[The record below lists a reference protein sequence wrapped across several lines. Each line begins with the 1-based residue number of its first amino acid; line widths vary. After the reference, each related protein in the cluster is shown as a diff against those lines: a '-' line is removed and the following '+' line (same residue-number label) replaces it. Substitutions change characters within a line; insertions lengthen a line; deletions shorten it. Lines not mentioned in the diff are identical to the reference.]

1 MFRNSGTSLTLNAER
16 ENGIP
21 MLDIQL
27 PFDIWLHITSFLSKA
42 ELWDIRTLNRVIF
55 DIALD
60 SHYRSVNI
68 NLDFCGRR
76 KTSKVFDVWCSG
88 HYLSTSIR
96 FLTWVF
102 SDRNVARR
110 VRTILLSRNAPD
122 SLDLTDIPPASQ
134 SWYVYLRRYYQ
145 GWTLPR
151 DGDYDT
157 CLQPFQQRFKYAYRN
172 QRFQKFA

>member
-1 MFRNSGTSLTLNAER
+1 VSSGCPEFGKSLTLNAER

-68 NLDFCGRR
+68 NLDFCGKKENIKSFRR
-76 KTSKVFDVWCSG
+76 LV
-88 HYLSTSIR
+88 
-96 FLTWVF
+96 
-102 SDRNVARR
+102 
-110 VRTILLSRNAPD
+110 
-122 SLDLTDIPPASQ
+122 
-134 SWYVYLRRYYQ
+134 
-145 GWTLPR
+145 
-151 DGDYDT
+151 
-157 CLQPFQQRFKYAYRN
+157 
-172 QRFQKFA
+172 